1 MAIEISKESRA
12 DAVESIKRY
21 FRENMEDNIGDL
33 AANGLLDYFLQ
44 ELGPVAYNK
53 AVADVQER
61 LQMRVTDLNGEVYE
75 NEFQFWRK
83 HNRK

>member
-21 FRENMEDNIGDL
+21 FRENMEDHIGDL
-33 AANGLLDYFLQ
+33 EANGLLDYFLQ
-44 ELGPVAYNK
+44 ELGPIAYNK

-61 LQMRVTDLNGEVYE
+61 LQMRVTDLSGEVYE

-83 HNRK
+83 HDRK

>member
-21 FRENMEDNIGDL
+21 FRETMEDNIGDL
-33 AANGLLDYFLQ
+33 AANGLLDYFLL
-44 ELGPVAYNK
+44 ELGPIAYNK

>member
-21 FRENMEDNIGDL
+21 FRENMEDNIGDF

>member
-1 MAIEISKESRA
+1 MAIDISKESRA

-21 FRENMEDNIGDL
+21 FRENMEDHIGDL

-44 ELGPVAYNK
+44 ELGPIAYNK

-83 HNRK
+83 LNRK

>member
-12 DAVESIKRY
+12 DALESIKRY

-44 ELGPVAYNK
+44 ELGPIAYNK

-83 HNRK
+83 HYRK

>member
-44 ELGPVAYNK
+44 ELGPIAYNK

>member
-44 ELGPVAYNK
+44 ELGPIAYNK

-61 LQMRVTDLNGEVYE
+61 LRDGG
-75 NEFQFWRK
+75 
-83 HNRK
+83 